1 MRKTQ
6 EEMQKLNG
14 KYANEKVNH
23 FADLGTTLIQA
34 REQGKDPFETLEAI
48 MPWEDFVN
56 SIEEAKQAP

>member
-34 REQGKDPFETLEAI
+34 REQGKDPFEALEAI